1 MRLNALPKGNRPAK
15 RVGRGM
21 GSGVGKTAGRGTK
34 GQKSRTGHH
43 TMPLHFEG
51 GQMPLTQRIPK
62 LRGFRNPVGFKRAT
76 VSTTQLHQAGG
87 KTITLEVLQDAG
99 VVDRRAR
106 ALKVVAGA
114 KPAGAFTVSADAVTS
129 GAEKLIKSA
138 GGSVKVTKVAQPAD
152 A

>member
-1 MRLNALPKGNRPAK
+1 
-15 RVGRGM
+15 M

-43 TMPLHFEG
+43 AMPLHFEG

-62 LRGFRNPVGFKRAT
+62 LRGFRNPVAFKRAT
-76 VSTTQLHQAGG
+76 ISTSQLYQLTG
-87 KTITLEVLQDAG
+87 KTVSLESLQEAG
-99 VVDRRAR
+99 IIDRRAR
-106 ALKVVAGA
+106 SLKVVAGA
-114 KPAGAFTVSADAVTS
+114 KPASAFTVTAEAVTA

-138 GGSVKVTKVAQPAD
+138 GGSVKVTKVTKVTPDAD